1 MFADK
6 MWKLRELTDKVTNVV
21 MNYSEVETKVREATS
36 DEAWG
41 PHGTLMQEIARYTFT
56 YEHFPEV
63 MGMLWK
69 RMLHD
74 NKKNWRR
81 VYKSL
86 LLLTYLLK
94 NGSER
99 VVTSSRE
106 HLYDLRSLESYTF
119 TDEHGKDQG
128 LNVRQKTQELIEFI
142 QNDEKLREER
152 KKAKKNKDKYV
163 GVAGEGSLG
172 SRYSDRYDEEP
183 SRRDRMDEIEEW
195 DSGRKTMA
203 GEAVDKVKGLWN
215 KVQGRKGPDDVVD
228 YSSSKIPA
236 ARRSS
241 LTDFSD
247 EPENRSNNDQD
258 DFDFKDDDEEY
269 TSVERTHTTRTE
281 KITHNRRS
289 RSAKKLDLGA
299 ASTYGKDKDSISQ
312 VSSSN
317 SLANNGPSLIDMGL
331 GGADNSQENA
341 DFADFK
347 SANSN
352 GDFNPRG
359 ATSPQGTATGDF
371 ADFSQFQSNTSTAS
385 TGNNTEFADFTA
397 FNAGSG
403 SAAPV
408 PTVKAGDDNLFDMFG
423 GASGAMP
430 AQPTQPNVP
439 MQPLASQPVT
449 PMGGNMMQQ
458 PMSQPMAQPMAQPM
472 TSMGNFSG
480 QPMMMGM
487 APASQVP
494 MQGNAMN
501 MTPAMQPT
509 GMIPAA
515 NMYGGMPNMGMQ
527 QPMMQGNMMAPGLQP
542 MGRGYP
548 SGMGMSS
555 TGSIKSVSKEATL
568 SSTTISATTHSQTTV
583 TPKKDA
589 NTWSKDASKVNI
601 SLDAL
606 SPVNKFQKQQQPTMN
621 QLQQQ
626 GMNNQMAGL
635 TQGMSGMSVGQPQG
649 QVMGSGQ
656 PMMGQGMGMAVNMQG
671 GMGMMGSMN
680 MQSSMMGQSSFQQR
694 TDQAFSAFG
703 NIKK

>member
-6 MWKLRELTDKVTNVV
+6 MWKLREITDKVTNVV

-41 PHGTLMQEIARYTFT
+41 PHGALMQEIARYTFT

-106 HLYDLRSLESYTF
+106 HLYDLRSLEGYTF

-128 LNVRQKTQELIEFI
+128 LNVRQKVQELMDFV

-152 KKAKKNKDKYV
+152 KKAKRNKDKYV
-163 GVAGEGSLG
+163 GVAGESSIGN
-172 SRYSDRYDEEP
+172 RYSDRYDEEP
-183 SRRDRMDEIEEW
+183 SKRDRMDEIEEW

-299 ASTYGKDKDSISQ
+299 ATTYGKDKDSVSQ
-312 VSSSN
+312 VSGN
-317 SLANNGPSLIDMGL
+317 SLTNNGPSLIDMGL
-331 GGADNSQENA
+331 GGADNSQEAA

-359 ATSPQGTATGDF
+359 AASPQGTGDF

-385 TGNNTEFADFTA
+385 TGNSNEFADFTA

-403 SAAPV
+403 SSAPP
-408 PTVKAGDDNLFDMFG
+408 PTTKSGDGDLFDMFG

-430 AQPTQPNVP
+430 AKQTPNVP
-439 MQPLASQPVT
+439 MQPMGSQPIA
-449 PMGGNMMQQ
+449 PMGGNL
-458 PMSQPMAQPMAQPM
+458 MAQPM
-472 TSMGNFSG
+472 TAMGNFQG
-480 QPMMMGM
+480 QPVMMGM
-487 APASQVP
+487 APPSQVP
-494 MQGNAMN
+494 MQGNPMN
-501 MTPAMQPT
+501 MTPQMQPT
-509 GMIPAA
+509 GMVPG

-527 QPMMQGNMMAPGLQP
+527 QPMMQGNMIAPGLQP
-542 MGRGYP
+542 MGRGYS

-555 TGSIKSVSKEATL
+555 GGSIKSVSKEASL
-568 SSTTISATTHSQTTV
+568 SSTTMSTTHSQTTV
-583 TPKKDA
+583 TPKDA

-601 SLDAL
+601 SLDTL
-606 SPVNKFQKQQQPTMN
+606 SPVNKYQKQQQPSMN

-626 GMNNQMAGL
+626 GLNPMVWSPEMAPGLVYAPQGMNNQMVGL
-635 TQGMSGMSVGQPQG
+635 TQGMSGMSVGQPQ
-649 QVMGSGQ
+649 VIGSGQ
-656 PMMGQGMGMAVNMQG
+656 PVMGQGMGMAVNMQG

-680 MQSSMMGQSSFQQR
+680 MQSSMMGTIFIP
-694 TDQAFSAFG
+694 TT
-703 NIKK
+703 N

>member
-6 MWKLRELTDKVTNVV
+6 MWKLREITDKVTNVV

-41 PHGTLMQEIARYTFT
+41 PHGSLMQEVARFTFT

-128 LNVRQKTQELIEFI
+128 LNVRQKIQELLDFI
-142 QNDEKLREER
+142 QNDEKLRDER

-163 GVAGEGSLG
+163 GVAGEGTLG
-172 SRYSDRYDEEP
+172 NRYSDRYDEEP
-183 SRRDRMDEIEEW
+183 SNRDKMDEIEEW

-228 YSSSKIPA
+228 YS
-236 ARRSS
+236 
-241 LTDFSD
+241 D
-247 EPENRSNNDQD
+247 EPENRSKNDKD
-258 DFDFKDDDEEY
+258 DFNFKDDDAEY

-299 ASTYGKDKDSISQ
+299 ASSYGKDKDSISQ
-312 VSSSN
+312 LSGN
-317 SLANNGPSLIDMGL
+317 SITNNGSSLIDMGL
-331 GGADNSQENA
+331 GGADNSQETSE
-341 DFADFK
+341 FADFK

-359 ATSPQGTATGDF
+359 ATSPQGGTGDF

-385 TGNNTEFADFTA
+385 TGNSGEFADFTA
-397 FNAGSG
+397 FNAAGSG
-403 SAAPV
+403 SSAP
-408 PTVKAGDDNLFDMFG
+408 PPATKSGEDNLFDMFG
-423 GASGAMP
+423 GASSAMP
-430 AQPTQPNVP
+430 AQQTPNIPMPT
-439 MQPLASQPVT
+439 
-449 PMGGNMMQQ
+449 MG
-458 PMSQPMAQPMAQPM
+458 SQPMAPVGGTLMGQPMA
-472 TSMGNFSG
+472 SMGNFG
-480 QPMMMGM
+480 AQPVMMGM
-487 APASQVP
+487 PQATQVP
-494 MQGNAMN
+494 MQGNPMN
-501 MTPAMQPT
+501 MPPQMQPT
-509 GMIPAA
+509 GMMAG
-515 NMYGGMPNMGMQ
+515 NMYAGMPNMGMQ
-527 QPMMQGNMMAPGLQP
+527 QGLQPMIQGNMMAPGLQP
-542 MGRGYP
+542 MGRGYA
-548 SGMGMSS
+548 SGMGMQTGVSS
-555 TGSIKSVSKEATL
+555 MQSVSKEASL
-568 SSTTISATTHSQTTV
+568 SSTTVSATHSQTTV
-583 TPKKDA
+583 TPQKDA

-606 SPVNKFQKQQQPTMN
+606 SPANKFQKPHQPSMN

-626 GMNNQMAGL
+626 DDDGLNPMVWSPEMAPGLVYIAPGMNTQMVGL
-635 TQGMSGMSVGQPQG
+635 NQGMAGMSVGQPQG
-649 QVMGSGQ
+649 QVIGGQ

-680 MQSSMMGQSSFQQR
+680 MQSTMMGQSSFQQR
-694 TDQAFSAFG
+694 TDQAFSGFG
-703 NIKK
+703 NTKK